1 MQAEP
6 LIAEEMNHNLPVGSP
21 KLRTTWTVHVHLALP
36 SDMTCRILP
45 SAYNQVDELLQGR
58 GPGTRQ
64 SPEAIEVW
72 FGVEARDPAE
82 AFAEANRLAPE
93 VIKRLDP
100 GQEAVVTVSL
110 SERSQD
116 VPEEYVGMGEVA
128 AIMGVTKQRIYQL
141 AQRKD
146 FPEPAFRL
154 KATPVWKTADIY
166 KFRRN
171 R

>member
-45 SAYNQVDELLQGR
+45 SAYNQVDELLHGR
-58 GPGTRQ
+58 GPCTRQ

-100 GQEAVVTVSL
+100 GQEA
-110 SERSQD
+110 
-116 VPEEYVGMGEVA
+116 
-128 AIMGVTKQRIYQL
+128 
-141 AQRKD
+141 
-146 FPEPAFRL
+146 
-154 KATPVWKTADIY
+154 
-166 KFRRN
+166 
-171 R
+171 